1 VNFEIKIHNVQHV
14 KKLIF
19 NADLSK
25 NQLFC
30 IVGKNSIGKTTFIRA
45 IENLKSADIFTK
57 TASPYIFNQDSC
69 IIYTINE
76 TEYIFKFNPK
86 LNVIDTNAIID
97 EQIKNSIY
105 VELPIPH
112 GERFN
117 HFRKLSEID
126 DELRKNISLQLY
138 AIPEEI
144 IQFLSKVY
152 NSNRFEDLKETTI
165 KGVKYYFILK
175 NDGFYIREDYLSSGE
190 YFVIT
195 LYKLIQH
202 RCKIIVIDEI
212 DISLD
217 ASAQVNLL
225 RELRQFCN
233 EYEVNIIFT
242 THSLALMKTL
252 YDYELFYMDSIN
264 SEVSID
270 NKSYNYVKSIL
281 FGFKGWDKYILTE
294 DQILEQYLLYLLS
307 ENNESYFFKYKIIYI
322 GGGTNVIDLMN
333 RNNKDQFF
341 SLPKNVIS
349 VLDGDQRNE
358 EYCKNNNRILFT
370 PFQSVEKQL
379 KEYYEQYQEEIP
391 RINSSDT
398 PRALFNC
405 IIQTKIM
412 TEQGIFCYING
423 KKRDEVNNFKQELIK
438 FLSINS

>member
-1 VNFEIKIHNVQHV
+1 MPLLMNKLKIVFMLN
-14 KKLIF
+14 
-19 NADLSK
+19 S
-25 NQLFC
+25 LFLMA
-30 IVGKNSIGKTTFIRA
+30 KDF
-45 IENLKSADIFTK
+45 
-57 TASPYIFNQDSC
+57 
-69 IIYTINE
+69 
-76 TEYIFKFNPK
+76 
-86 LNVIDTNAIID
+86 
-97 EQIKNSIY
+97 
-105 VELPIPH
+105 
-112 GERFN
+112 
-117 HFRKLSEID
+117 
-126 DELRKNISLQLY
+126 
-138 AIPEEI
+138 
-144 IQFLSKVY
+144 
-152 NSNRFEDLKETTI
+152 
-165 KGVKYYFILK
+165 
-175 NDGFYIREDYLSSGE
+175 
-190 YFVIT
+190 IT

-398 PRALFNC
+398 P
-405 IIQTKIM
+405 
-412 TEQGIFCYING
+412 
-423 KKRDEVNNFKQELIK
+423 
-438 FLSINS
+438 